1 MGRGEKWLE
10 MWTLKFVVKY
20 GGWQEPEAANDLHP
34 VWLQGAEPLWGG
46 AKCLLLPCFC
56 SRCEHAVNPLRVL
69 HGCRGMLTGTLT
81 AV

>member
-34 VWLQGAEPLWGG
+34 VWLQGAEPLWGV
-46 AKCLLLPCFC
+46 AQCLLLPCFC
-56 SRCEHAVNPLRVL
+56 SRCEYAVNPLTESAPWVQRN
-69 HGCRGMLTGTLT
+69 
-81 AV
+81 AYWKS